1 MSSHFAKPENA
12 LRKARDLVRVQ
23 KESSALKTLHN
34 ILISKRF
41 RLWQPTHEQIMVST
55 TQHPITQHCTSVHSI
70 QRTSSHA
77 RPLSWLLCVLVC
89 STFIWSWPF
98 SCVAM

>member
-41 RLWQPTHEQIMVST
+41 RLWQPTHEQIMVPQPLT
-55 TQHPITQHCTSVHSI
+55 TAPAPTS
-70 QRTSSHA
+70 RA
-77 RPLSWLLCVLVC
+77 C
-89 STFIWSWPF
+89 PF
-98 SCVAM
+98 VN

>member
-41 RLWQPTHEQIMVST
+41 RLWQPTHEQIMVSPALPRS
-55 TQHPITQHCTSVHSI
+55 HYAHHAKRPWLTSLIS
-70 QRTSSHA
+70 A
-77 RPLSWLLCVLVC
+77 LLCAAVFSS
-89 STFIWSWPF
+89 STWSWPWI
-98 SCVAM
+98 

>member
-55 TQHPITQHCTSVHSI
+55 PSHS
-70 QRTSSHA
+70 TAPHA
-77 RPLSWLLCVLVC
+77 
-89 STFIWSWPF
+89 STPHAA
-98 SCVAM
+98 C

>member
-12 LRKARDLVRVQ
+12 LRKARDLVRVS

-41 RLWQPTHEQIMVST
+41 RLWQPTHEQIMVRSLT
-55 TQHPITQHCTSVHSI
+55 PLTSLTPTPPTHHCSG
-70 QRTSSHA
+70 
-77 RPLSWLLCVLVC
+77 
-89 STFIWSWPF
+89 
-98 SCVAM
+98 